1 MANPAPAV
9 SGRTLSVAEQELRK
23 QQALAPGNAQAAGDA
38 ARAKATADDQVK
50 AVADSYA
57 KAKAAADSLL
67 AIGESRRAIAGGVY
81 AGTGAETK
89 LAIAGAFKALG
100 LDVVDSNRVSNTDY
114 LVSTLGTQLVANAK
128 ALGSNPTESEGKQLR
143 TIMGT
148 IGKDPQALNRVIDW
162 QESVARR
169 SITDH
174 NKLLESAQKRG
185 FTPGYEMRVELP
197 KTEPVKAK
205 TATLADIAATA
216 KASGKSTAE
225 VTKRL
230 REKGYTIVGVQP

>member
-1 MANPAPAV
+1 M
-9 SGRTLSVAEQELRK
+9 
-23 QQALAPGNAQAAGDA
+23 APGIKKAAGDA
-38 ARAKATADDQVK
+38 AREKATADAQVK
-50 AVADSYA
+50 AAEDSYA
-57 KAKAAADSLL
+57 KARNAADSLL
-67 AIGESRRAIAGGVY
+67 AIAESRKAIAGGVY
-81 AGTGAETK
+81 GGAFAETK
-89 LAIAGAFKALG
+89 VAIAGALKSLG
-100 LDVVDSNRVSNTDY
+100 LPVVDQERLSNTDY

-169 SITDH
+169 SINDH
-174 NKLLESAQKRG
+174 NKLLESAQQRG

-197 KTEPVKAK
+197 KVEPVKAK

-230 REKGYTIVGVQP
+230 KEKGYSIVGVQP

>member
-1 MANPAPAV
+1 M
-9 SGRTLSVAEQELRK
+9 
-23 QQALAPGNAQAAGDA
+23 
-38 ARAKATADDQVK
+38 
-50 AVADSYA
+50 
-57 KAKAAADSLL
+57 
-67 AIGESRRAIAGGVY
+67 
-81 AGTGAETK
+81 
-89 LAIAGAFKALG
+89 
-100 LDVVDSNRVSNTDY
+100 
-114 LVSTLGTQLVANAK
+114 
-128 ALGSNPTESEGKQLR
+128 
-143 TIMGT
+143 
-148 IGKDPQALNRVIDW
+148 IDW